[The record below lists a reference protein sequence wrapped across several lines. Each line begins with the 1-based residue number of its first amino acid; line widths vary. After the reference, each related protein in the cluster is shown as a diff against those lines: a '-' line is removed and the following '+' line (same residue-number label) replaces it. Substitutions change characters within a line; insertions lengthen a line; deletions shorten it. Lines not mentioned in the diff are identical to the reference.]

1 MKLIATIETEE
12 YSFLTLNLTTQGLQ
26 LVNHRPREEKL
37 IDKRIEGMGRDV
49 FRPFGIAQSDVIYIA
64 SQGKIVSFG
73 KGKRFPVEE
82 EVLSDWFFNTH
93 QILYDE
99 GYLYLTGTSV
109 NCIAKFNLET
119 KEIDY
124 FDTLE
129 LLKTK
134 RPDKPL
140 DFTPKYDKTHTNS
153 LLINGNSL
161 WFLNHN
167 RRLSPSTI
175 VELDKKNFKVLNIY
189 DDVGFDA
196 HNLVFHNNFLYY
208 LSTAEGYLKSI
219 HIKTKEIQTFQIS
232 KFEKIFFRGLCIK
245 DNILYI
251 GATDTME
258 RNRNKQ
264 ECYIYTYDIITSNIT
279 KIKMPF
285 LGSILDLQEFT

>member
-1 MKLIATIETEE
+1 M
-12 YSFLTLNLTTQGLQ
+12 Q
-26 LVNHRPREEKL
+26 LVNHRPRAESL
-37 IDKRIEGMGRDV
+37 IDKRIEGMERDV
-49 FRPFGIAQSDVIYIA
+49 FRPFGIAQSDLIYIA

-82 EVLSDWFFNTH
+82 EILSDWFFNTH

-99 GYLYLTGTSV
+99 GHLYLTGTSV
-109 NCIAKFNLET
+109 NCIAKLNLET

-124 FDTLE
+124 FDTVDLV
-129 LLKTK
+129 KTK
-134 RPDKPL
+134 RPDIAL
-140 DFTPKYDKTHTNS
+140 GATVSGKYDITHTNS

-167 RRLSPSTI
+167 RRQSPSTI
-175 VELDKKNFKVLNIY
+175 VELNKNNFEILNVY
-189 DDVGFDA
+189 EDVGLDA

-219 HIKTKEIQTFQIS
+219 DLRTRETQTFPIA
-232 KFEKIFFRGLCIK
+232 KFEKLFFRGLCVK

-251 GATDTME
+251 GATDTTE
-258 RNRNKQ
+258 KNRKKQ
-264 ECYIYTYDIITSNIT
+264 ECYIYTYDIITANVT

-285 LGSILDLQEFT
+285 LGSILDLQELT